1 MFEQFWMVA
10 GAHFLALLSPGP
22 DFFLIAQTALAQG
35 WRRASGICLG
45 VALAN
50 GVFIALALG
59 GFSALR
65 PSSVWFSLLQWSG
78 CLYLAWLGSR
88 LWRSSGAAQAPLPL
102 PQKQRRS
109 PPAGSWWAGLRM
121 GLVSGLLNP
130 KNALFYASLFAL
142 LAATERAVQVFYG
155 AWMFFAV
162 LVWDLL
168 VAIAMGHPSVV
179 LRFSRHIGAIERT
192 TGGVLILLAVGV
204 AAAAL
209 HRPS

>member
-22 DFFLIAQTALAQG
+22 DFFLIAQAALAQG

-50 GVFIALALG
+50 GLFIALALG

-65 PSSVWFSLLQWSG
+65 PGNAWFNLLQWSG

-88 LWRSSGAAQAPLPL
+88 LLRSTGAPLPL
-102 PQKQRRS
+102 PQKGLHS
-109 PPAGSWWAGLRM
+109 PQATTGWFTGLRM
-121 GLVSGLLNP
+121 GLASGLLNP
-130 KNALFYASLFAL
+130 KNALFYASLFSL
-142 LAATERAVQVFYG
+142 LAGTEKEIQVFYG

-162 LVWDLL
+162 LGWDLV

-179 LRFSRHIGAIERT
+179 LRFSRHMAAIERT

-209 HRPS
+209 PRPG

>member
-1 MFEQFWMVA
+1 MFEQFWIVA

-50 GVFIALALG
+50 GVFIALTLS

-65 PSSVWFSLLQWSG
+65 PGSVWFSLLQWSG
-78 CLYLAWLGSR
+78 CLYLVWLGSR
-88 LWRSSGAAQAPLPL
+88 LWRSSGTPLPL
-102 PQKQRRS
+102 PQKERRS
-109 PPAGSWWAGLRM
+109 PQASTGWLTGLRM
-121 GLVSGLLNP
+121 GLASGLLNP
-130 KNALFYASLFAL
+130 KNALFYASLFSL
-142 LAATERAVQVFYG
+142 LAETEKEIQVFYG

-162 LVWDLL
+162 LGWDFL

-179 LRFSRHIGAIERT
+179 LRFSRHMAVIERT
-192 TGGVLILLAVGV
+192 TGGVLILLAAGV

-209 HRPS
+209 PRPS